1 MQTMIRNMIR
11 KRKQTLPIPLIY
23 LNGVLAAEGR
33 MSREKLNLESLLPVI
48 DKAFSIRKAP
58 LVALSINSPGGSPTQ
73 SMLIA
78 DHLRRQGK
86 ARGKKIVAFCQDV
99 AASGGYWLAC
109 AGDEIYALPSS
120 IVGSIGVVSGGFGFP
135 KLLEKLGVERRMQT
149 SGANKGR
156 FDMFQ
161 SSKQADVAKM
171 KLVQEELHHEFVRFV
186 RERRGEKLKTP
197 PKVSPKVAS
206 KVSPKV
212 SSGTSPK
219 AVSGTPSA
227 GRGRKSPSKN
237 PGRSAGESAFP
248 YPFDGDFFLGREALA
263 CGLIDGLGD
272 RHTLVAQHYPEHT
285 IRWKPIN
292 PPSRGGLRGLWR
304 MRQSPLEE
312 MLGAVEDHLVWHRWM
327 L

>member
-1 MQTMIRNMIR
+1 MHKMIRTMIR
-11 KRKQTLPIPLIY
+11 KRKQTLPVPLIY

-58 LVALSINSPGGSPTQ
+58 IVALSINSPGGSPTQ

-86 ARGKKIVAFCQDV
+86 ARGKKIVAFCQDI

-109 AGDEIYALPSS
+109 AGDEIYAMPSS

-135 KLLEKLGVERRMQT
+135 KLLEKLGVERRIQT
-149 SGANKGR
+149 SGSNKGR

-186 RERRGEKLKTP
+186 RERRGKKLETP
-197 PKVSPKVAS
+197 PKT
-206 KVSPKV
+206 

-219 AVSGTPSA
+219 VAAGVASGTPA
-227 GRGRKSPSKN
+227 ARRGRKSPSNN
-237 PGRSAGESAFP
+237 PRRAADESAFP
-248 YPFDGDFFLGREALA
+248 YPFDGDFFLGKEALA

-272 RHTLVAQHYPEHT
+272 RHTRLAELYPEHI
-285 IRWKPIN
+285 IRWKPLN
-292 PPSRGGLRGLWR
+292 PPSRGGLRGLRGLWR

-312 MLGAVEDHLVWHRWM
+312 MLGAVEDYLVWHRWM

>member
-1 MQTMIRNMIR
+1 MPMQTMIRNMIR
-11 KRKQTLPIPLIY
+11 KRKQTLPVPLIY

-78 DHLRRQGK
+78 DHLRRQSQ

-109 AGDEIYALPSS
+109 AGDEIYAMPSS

-171 KLVQEELHHEFVRFV
+171 KRVQEELHHEFVRFV
-186 RERRGEKLKTP
+186 RERRGKKLKTP
-197 PKVSPKVAS
+197 PPPKASPGGSSKVSPKVAS
-206 KVSPKV
+206 E
-212 SSGTSPK
+212 
-219 AVSGTPSA
+219 TPSA

-237 PGRSAGESAFP
+237 PGRSAG
-248 YPFDGDFFLGREALA
+248 GRE
-263 CGLIDGLGD
+263 
-272 RHTLVAQHYPEHT
+272 RFPV
-285 IRWKPIN
+285 
-292 PPSRGGLRGLWR
+292 SF
-304 MRQSPLEE
+304 
-312 MLGAVEDHLVWHRWM
+312 
-327 L
+327 